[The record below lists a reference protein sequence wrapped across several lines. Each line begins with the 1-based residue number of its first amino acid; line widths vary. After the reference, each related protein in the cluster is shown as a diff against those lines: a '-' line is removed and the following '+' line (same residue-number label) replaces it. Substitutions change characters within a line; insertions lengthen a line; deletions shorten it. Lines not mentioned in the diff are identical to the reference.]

1 MESTQ
6 AVGTSES
13 RAEPSLEASLRKFN
27 DAFNRFDAKEVAA
40 CWVEDGTLISPMGEM
55 GRGRSGVEATYRND
69 CESLLQGTTSRFSIQ
84 SVRRLGGDLA
94 FLDLEHELQNARLP
108 SGGKGTLKVHVVIL
122 AQRSGSGWQWLDA
135 RPYLFASPPPSVH

>member
-13 RAEPSLEASLRKFN
+13 RAEPSLEASVRRFN
-27 DAFNRFDAKEVAA
+27 DVFNRFDAKEVAA
-40 CWVEDGTLISPMGEM
+40 CWAEEGTLISPMGEI
-55 GRGRSGVEATYRND
+55 GRGRSGVETTYKHD
-69 CESLLQGTTSRFSIQ
+69 CDTLLQGTTSRFSIQ

-108 SGGKGTLKVHVVIL
+108 SGSKGTLKLHVVML
-122 AQRSGSGWQWLDA
+122 AQRIGSGWQWLDA